1 MFPLA
6 VNKDR
11 FFHDM
16 HLRQT
21 ACHRYSIEDSMQCV
35 QSCVL
40 SCKPPDRG
48 CRRHGWSRW
57 DGSSACLFHILEVIF
72 VLLIFLR
79 QPLWRDGHESGCRI
93 FSGSRLPCTEE
104 NVPGLNAALHILFTG
119 IPVTGKEGEWMLPRA
134 SKPSCQ
140 ASPDATSFDSMI

>member
-16 HLRQT
+16 HPRQA

-57 DGSSACLFHILEVIF
+57 DGSRACLFHILEVIF

-104 NVPGLNAALHILFTG
+104 NVPEAERCAAY
-119 IPVTGKEGEWMLPRA
+119 PVFRHPCDRERMGSGCSLV
-134 SKPSCQ
+134 Q
-140 ASPDATSFDSMI
+140 ASLHVRHLLMRHHLTE